1 MKTSELVTLGKV
13 FIFHYL
19 FYVLTINGLKQN
31 NYLELTNAFIQRN
44 ITAFFILKSTTSLQ
58 AITLLLS

>member
-1 MKTSELVTLGKV
+1 MKTSELVTLGEA

-31 NYLELTNAFIQRN
+31 NYLQLTNAVI
-44 ITAFFILKSTTSLQ
+44 
-58 AITLLLS
+58 